1 MPSRD
6 EKYNKRTTNLVSFV
20 TKEVNFTELVKVSQ
34 TVCLVPALRE
44 NLLQASRTNNEYD
57 ANLPNPP
64 SVCCIQES
72 S

>member
-6 EKYNKRTTNLVSFV
+6 EKYNKRITNLVSFV

-44 NLLQASRTNNEYD
+44 NLLQASRTNEYD

-64 SVCCIQES
+64 SDCCIQQS